1 MRTTTLPD
9 AFQAALRL
17 AAREVV
23 EDALDLRGALLL
35 AQAQSR
41 ARRHQDRL
49 TLWHALPAAVLDHQ
63 SLFANAGFAQ
73 RQQQSALAAAAAAQR
88 FQPWHPLLLGAAAV
102 GLPADDDCVELALH
116 LDEDEELL
124 RLLFEQQ
131 IRTRVSERLLSQRA
145 GSPERRCTTITYAE
159 RTSDVELVLLPLSWR
174 GRPLFVDGLPL
185 TKAAP
190 EAAPW
195 PRP

>member
-1 MRTTTLPD
+1 MVIGTSILTGVGLSIMAVAFPEIRAAFPD
-9 AFQAALRL
+9 ASDAQLSWINNLFTIVSAATLIPFGVLADRYGRKRL
-17 AAREVV
+17 LLFGVLLFTIGSV
-23 EDALDLRGALLL
+23 IGALAPSPEWIMVGRTVQALGSSAYGPASTALL
-35 AQAQSR
+35 I
-41 ARRHQDRL
+41 
-49 TLWHALPAAVLDHQ
+49 
-63 SLFANAGFAQ
+63 
-73 RQQQSALAAAAAAQR
+73 SA
-88 FQPWHPLLLGAAAV
+88 FKIHGMQPGP
-102 GLPADDDCVELALH
+102 
-116 LDEDEELL
+116 
-124 RLLFEQQ
+124 LLFEQQ

>member
-1 MRTTTLPD
+1 M
-9 AFQAALRL
+9 
-17 AAREVV
+17 
-23 EDALDLRGALLL
+23 
-35 AQAQSR
+35 
-41 ARRHQDRL
+41 
-49 TLWHALPAAVLDHQ
+49 
-63 SLFANAGFAQ
+63 
-73 RQQQSALAAAAAAQR
+73 
-88 FQPWHPLLLGAAAV
+88 
-102 GLPADDDCVELALH
+102 ELALH

-131 IRTRVSERLLSQRA
+131 IRTRVSERLLAQRA